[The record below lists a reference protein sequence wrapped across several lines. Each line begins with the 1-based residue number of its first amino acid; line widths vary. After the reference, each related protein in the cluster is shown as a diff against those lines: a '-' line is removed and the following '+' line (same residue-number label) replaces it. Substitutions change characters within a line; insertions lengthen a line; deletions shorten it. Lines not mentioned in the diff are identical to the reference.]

1 MNNFLGQALSTQ
13 TKNNPF
19 FFTYFLSVTKFVN
32 IITVLLVSGY
42 SGATSF
48 LEITSLNE

>member
-1 MNNFLGQALSTQ
+1 MNNFLGHALSTQ

-19 FFTYFLSVTKFVN
+19 FLSVTKFVN
-32 IITVLLVSGY
+32 IITVLLVFRY